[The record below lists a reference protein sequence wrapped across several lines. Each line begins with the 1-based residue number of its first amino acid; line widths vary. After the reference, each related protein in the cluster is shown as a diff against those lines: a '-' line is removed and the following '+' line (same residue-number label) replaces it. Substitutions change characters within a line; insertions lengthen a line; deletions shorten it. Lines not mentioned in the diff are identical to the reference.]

1 MVSFRAR
8 TASRAGPGSVTGTA
22 PRASTGSGRSWGK
35 SLPLRSGESP
45 EGMGRA
51 PLPPGSCG
59 SRSGAAPSTALLHPL
74 LRAFQSC
81 SGPFLSR
88 WRAIAA
94 SCRGS
99 PRWDAGAV
107 VRVGLLGRLG
117 AGVCP
122 NLLQRPRSRRGAG
135 GESLIFRASSR
146 GRSRPGAPLQQI
158 RTHPRPEPPQEPH
171 PHHPAP
177 ARATT
182 TIPAGPG
189 NFLVRRAHCAVS
201 GREECGTRGEKHAL
215 AAFLNRRT
223 ARPPVRPRPL
233 RHFPS
238 ATPFHPPLHEKKKRS
253 GG

>member
-1 MVSFRAR
+1 MNLSHWRCSG
-8 TASRAGPGSVTGTA
+8 TGPA
-22 PRASTGSGRSWGK
+22 PGAPAVVAVRPA
-35 SLPLRSGESP
+35 
-45 EGMGRA
+45 A
-51 PLPPGSCG
+51 PLP
-59 SRSGAAPSTALLHPL
+59 R
-74 LRAFQSC
+74 
-81 SGPFLSR
+81 
-88 WRAIAA
+88 I
-94 SCRGS
+94 RG
-99 PRWDAGAV
+99 GT
-107 VRVGLLGRLG
+107 G
-117 AGVCP
+117 CP
-122 NLLQRPRSRRGAG
+122 NLLQRPGSRRSTGR
-135 GESLIFRASSR
+135 ESFIFRASSR
-146 GRSRPGAPLQQI
+146 GRSQPGAPLQQI

-189 NFLVRRAHCAVS
+189 NFLVRRAHCAAS

-233 RHFPS
+233 RPFPS

>member
-1 MVSFRAR
+1 MTGSRAR

-45 EGMGRA
+45 ECMGRA

-94 SCRGS
+94 SCRGL

-122 NLLQRPRSRRGAG
+122 NLLQR
-135 GESLIFRASSR
+135 
-146 GRSRPGAPLQQI
+146 RPGPGSAARRSAEYQRFSSGAPARSGPLQQI
-158 RTHPRPEPPQEPH
+158 WTNDAAAGLSEGRRGSDGDFAGRIADPGVLGVVVV
-171 PHHPAP
+171 
-177 ARATT
+177 
-182 TIPAGPG
+182 PAGAPDRRSPG
-189 NFLVRRAHCAVS
+189 AAGGRAGSSAAPLPVCCAPS
-201 GREECGTRGEKHAL
+201 PSAAREEEA
-215 AAFLNRRT
+215 
-223 ARPPVRPRPL
+223 
-233 RHFPS
+233 
-238 ATPFHPPLHEKKKRS
+238 
-253 GG
+253 